1 MLRSNLAWYFIH
13 LCIIFWFDWFG
24 MVFSIF
30 LSYILF
36 HRRLLILFYAFHV
49 HMSTFSSIHD
59 GFADGASR
67 YTQNLASITCVIYS
81 PTDELLSSGGIY
93 LGHAT
98 NNIVEYHAIIG
109 HFSKEIY
116 LNITE
121 LIVNLDSQ
129 LNHIYTIHDPI
140 LFRLYLRI

>member
-1 MLRSNLAWYFIH
+1 
-13 LCIIFWFDWFG
+13 
-24 MVFSIF
+24 
-30 LSYILF
+30 
-36 HRRLLILFYAFHV
+36 
-49 HMSTFSSIHD
+49 MSTFSFIHN
-59 GFADGASR
+59 GFIDGASR

-109 HFSKEIY
+109 LLTKAIS
-116 LNITE
+116 LNITQ

-129 LNHIYTIHDPI
+129 LVVFQLNRIYTICDPI
-140 LFRLYLRI
+140 LFRLYLRAHFLERSFEFIQDQHILRESNQVSNSLSNYILDWHLAHI